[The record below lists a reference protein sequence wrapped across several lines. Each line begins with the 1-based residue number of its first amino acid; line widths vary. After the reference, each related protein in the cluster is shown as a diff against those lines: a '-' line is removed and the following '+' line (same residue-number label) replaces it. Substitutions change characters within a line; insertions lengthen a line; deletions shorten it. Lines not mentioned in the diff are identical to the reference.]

1 MFLQM
6 GVVAMYVRMTRV
18 QAPPDKIKDSIQNF
32 ETNVLKRMKAAP
44 GYQGA
49 VFLVNRQTGDGIG
62 VTYWESSKALGAS
75 EQAGIDARTS
85 ATQNVAGTRIINVE
99 RAEVMIMERVAPPKA
114 GTFVRAISGAGDPE
128 KLDAGISV
136 GRNKALP
143 LLKTLEGFRAMVAAV
158 DRTTGRTFVSTV
170 WETLSDLEASESKI
184 VGVRAEFAKT
194 AGISAQSLKVEVF
207 EAAVVELS
215 AALIAQ
221 TSRS

>member
-1 MFLQM
+1 M

-32 ETNVLKRMKAAP
+32 ETNVLKRVKAAP

-49 VFLVNRQTGDGIG
+49 GLLVNRQTGDGIG
-62 VTYWESSKALGAS
+62 FSYWESAKALGGS

-85 ATQNVAGTRIINVE
+85 AAQDVAGTRIINVE

-114 GTFVRAISGAGDPE
+114 GSFIRATTGAGDPE

-143 LLKTLEGFRAMVAAV
+143 LLKTLKGFRTMIAAV
-158 DRTTGRTFVSTV
+158 DRQSGRTFVSSV
-170 WETLSDLEASESKI
+170 WDTLADLEASESKI
-184 VGVRAEFAKT
+184 AGVRAEFAKA
-194 AGISAQSLKVEVF
+194 AGISPESLRVEVY
-207 EAAVVELS
+207 EGAVVELS
-215 AALIAQ
+215 PALIAQ
-221 TSRS
+221 TTTRS

>member
-1 MFLQM
+1 
-6 GVVAMYVRMTRV
+6 MYVRMTRV
-18 QAPPDKIKDSIQNF
+18 QAPPDKVQDSIQNF

-49 VFLVNRQTGDGIG
+49 VLLVNRQTGDGMG
-62 VTYWESSKALGAS
+62 TTFWESAKALGTS

-99 RAEVMIMERVAPPKA
+99 RAEVMIYERVAPPKA
-114 GTFVRAISGAGDPE
+114 GTFVRTITGAGDPE

-143 LLKTLEGFRAMVAAV
+143 LLKTLKGFRVMFTAV
-158 DRTTGRTFVSTV
+158 DRQTGRTFASTA
-170 WETLSDLEASESKI
+170 WDTMDDLEASESKI
-184 VGVRAEFAKT
+184 AGVRAEFAKA
-194 AGISAQSLKVEVF
+194 AGISADSLRVEVF

-221 TSRS
+221 TTSSS